1 MNKKEKY
8 SSSLKVGVLTLS
20 AIFILIFTVL
30 WVKGRSLSSGERI
43 DLAFQDING
52 MRAGSGVQMM
62 GLRIGQVE
70 KITPVMQGK
79 DSYVN
84 LRFVV
89 TEKGVKIPPA
99 STITIQQSGII
110 GEQFL
115 EVTPPKTEVI
125 YVDTLKS
132 KVNFEEKLPV
142 FMKLSEGEKEIGKIV
157 DLEIMNKS
165 QLPYKIRQHLK
176 TKNVLKVSYV
186 VTLPGLILDSEMIGV
201 KTINDKYF
209 FYLTDGEIPITPKEG
224 LKYTV
229 IEPMRLAD
237 FMDLQFRAAKS
248 LAETNNRVVEILSD
262 EFIDSLKSS
271 VNNIQELTKNANT
284 TVEKANKLI
293 DSSKTEIDSL
303 IVQSQE
309 LINSL
314 TKLSNNINEIV
325 SDDNLKNDVISSI
338 KSVGELSNN
347 INKFVEDAQT
357 QQMIA
362 DLADTMR
369 NINDIS
375 TYVNEYTKDE
385 KLKEDLTKTI
395 TNLASITEN
404 VSKLMSDY
412 NKLNEEDKMKLK
424 NTVKDVNCITKN
436 LKKFSEK
443 LNKRFL
449 LFRLIF

>member
-1 MNKKEKY
+1 MNKKERY
-8 SSSLKVGVLTLS
+8 SGSLKVGILTLS

-30 WVKGRSLSSGERI
+30 WIKGRSLSAGERI
-43 DLAFQDING
+43 EVAFQDVNG

-70 KITPVMQGK
+70 EIIPVMKGK

-84 LRFVV
+84 LRFVI
-89 TEKGVKIPPA
+89 TEKGVKIPDA
-99 STITIQQSGII
+99 STISIQQSGLI

-125 YVDTLKS
+125 YADTTKTTVDFK
-132 KVNFEEKLPV
+132 EKTPI

-157 DLEIMNKS
+157 DMEIMNKS
-165 QLPYKIRQHLK
+165 QLPYKIRQKLK
-176 TKNVLKVSYV
+176 TQNVLKISYV
-186 VTLPGLILDSEMIGV
+186 VTLPGLVLDSELVGF
-201 KTINDKYF
+201 KKENNKYI
-209 FYLTDGEIPITPKEG
+209 FYLTDGEIPMTPKEG
-224 LKYTV
+224 LKYTI

-262 EFIDSLKSS
+262 EFVDSLKMS

-284 TVEKANKLI
+284 TVDKANKLI

-303 IVQSQE
+303 ISQSQE

-325 SDDNLKNDVISSI
+325 SDDKLKNDVVTSI
-338 KSVGELSNN
+338 KSIGELSDN
-347 INKFVEDAQT
+347 INKIIEDEQT
-357 QQMIA
+357 KEMFNN
-362 DLADTMR
+362 LTDTMR
-369 NINDIS
+369 NLNDIS

-385 KLKEDLTKTI
+385 KLKEDLTKTVS
-395 TNLASITEN
+395 NLSSITDN
-404 VSKLMSDY
+404 VAKLMEDY
-412 NKLNEEDKMKLK
+412 NKLNEEDKMNLK
-424 NTVKDVNCITKN
+424 NTIKDVNTITKN
-436 LKKFSEK
+436 IKKFSEK

>member
-30 WVKGRSLSSGERI
+30 WVKGRSLSAGERI

-70 KITPVMQGK
+70 EITPVMQGK

-125 YVDTLKS
+125 YVDTQKT
-132 KVNFEEKLPV
+132 KIDFTEKLPV

-201 KTINDKYF
+201 KAINDKYF

-262 EFIDSLKSS
+262 EFIDSIKSS

-293 DSSKTEIDSL
+293 DSSKTEIDSF

-369 NINDIS
+369 NVNDIS

-395 TNLASITEN
+395 TNLSSITEN
-404 VSKLMSDY
+404 ISKLMNDY